1 MSDEIQSTLDE
12 TFSDASEGAFQIMS
26 DEIQSTLDETYHAL
40 RGILLSGIS
49 LKAAVAS
56 INEAVE
62 NEDLDALHA
71 AIEELNAAHAEV
83 FESQRQTLDAVM
95 NLQVEVAVSEGSA
108 MALLDDEYRRGFR
121 DGMHYGGGVEEE

>member
-40 RGILLSGIS
+40 RGILMSGIS

-71 AIEELNAAHAEV
+71 AIAELHAAHAEV

-121 DGMHYGGGVEEE
+121 DGMQYSGGVEE